1 MPRNECKKLK
11 RLLKVTSDVG
21 YSGFGVL
28 CALKVRR
35 ATAHI
40 YIYIYTYILIYGI
53 IYIYIPISIYLST
66 YLSIYLFIYLS
77 ISLSLSLCA
86 RGFPK

>member
-40 YIYIYTYILIYGI
+40 YIYIYIYIIIYGI
-53 IYIYIPISIYLST
+53 IYIPISIYLST

-77 ISLSLSLCA
+77 ISLSLSLSLCA
-86 RGFPK
+86 GVS